1 MKKIIGLMISCLL
14 VSTAYAND
22 SSYSKLNFDKDCT
35 FDKPANE
42 NEASMGA
49 TAICKI
55 NGKPDIYFEDG
66 DLRHSVGFGAKKI
79 FESFGAWNSMNTTI
93 EWRHDNNGDIFAA
106 IVRFFIDHP
115 NPETG
120 TPDKTTRGQILAI
133 HNVAKTINDETCVT
147 ALVDARANEN
157 PNVIAR
163 QMADEMAQSF
173 NCITQAPKYYGSE
186 GEYSAAFNKPM
197 QPLESPTEVTP
208 MPSDAVTPVEPAKTN

>member
-1 MKKIIGLMISCLL
+1 MKKIIGLLVSCLM

-22 SSYSKLNFDKDCT
+22 SSYSKLSFDKDCI
-35 FDKPANE
+35 FDTPANE
-42 NEASMGA
+42 NEASIGA

-66 DLRHSVGFGAKKI
+66 DLRRSAGFGAKKI

-93 EWRHDNNGDIFAA
+93 EWRHDNEGNIFAA

-120 TPDKTTRGQILAI
+120 TPDKTSRGQILAV
-133 HNVAKTINDETCVT
+133 HNVANTINGETCVT
-147 ALVDARANEN
+147 ALIDARANEDAN
-157 PNVIAR
+157 IVAR
-163 QMADEMAQSF
+163 RMADEMAQSF
-173 NCITQAPKYYGSE
+173 NCITQTPQYYGTE
-186 GEYSAAFNKPM
+186 GAYSAAFNKPL

-208 MPSDAVTPVEPAKTN
+208 KPSETVTAVEPAKNN